1 MRYNSLNMDTEGV
14 IDSPAASPYVLVRGD
29 HPIVAALTQV
39 PRAVVR
45 LQNTLFPFL
54 GQRQGPPLTQPNT
67 LFPFLGQR
75 QGPPLTQPNT
85 LFPFL
90 GQRQGPPLTQ
100 PNTLTQPP
108 AHWYRVDRGVF
119 HNTCAFLRGAYDL
132 DEHVALR
139 YPAGPPPP
147 AGLAHRP
154 PCFPAYAAQRPSR
167 RHSR

>member
-1 MRYNSLNMDTEGV
+1 MRFNSLNMDTEGV

-67 LFPFLGQR
+67 L
-75 QGPPLTQPNT
+75 
-85 LFPFL
+85 
-90 GQRQGPPLTQ
+90 
-100 PNTLTQPP
+100 TQPP
-108 AHWYRVDRGVF
+108 AHWYRVDRGVC

>member
-85 LFPFL
+85 L
-90 GQRQGPPLTQ
+90 
-100 PNTLTQPP
+100 TQPP

-139 YPAGPPPP
+139 YQAGPPPP

>member
-45 LQNTLFPFL
+45 LQ
-54 GQRQGPPLTQPNT
+54 NT

>member
-1 MRYNSLNMDTEGV
+1 MRFNSLNMDTEGV

-45 LQNTLFPFL
+45 LQ
-54 GQRQGPPLTQPNT
+54 NT

>member
-85 LFPFL
+85 L
-90 GQRQGPPLTQ
+90 
-100 PNTLTQPP
+100 TQPP

-139 YPAGPPPP
+139 YPEGPPPP

-154 PCFPAYAAQRPSR
+154 PCFPAYATQRPSR